1 MRWRLVKAALAL
13 FALGGGV
20 ALGGMLVG
28 TGLAEIITR
37 MLEAL
42 Q

>member
-1 MRWRLVKAALAL
+1 MRWRLVKAALGL

-20 ALGGMLVG
+20 ALGGVLVG

-37 MLEAL
+37 IFGG
-42 Q
+42 